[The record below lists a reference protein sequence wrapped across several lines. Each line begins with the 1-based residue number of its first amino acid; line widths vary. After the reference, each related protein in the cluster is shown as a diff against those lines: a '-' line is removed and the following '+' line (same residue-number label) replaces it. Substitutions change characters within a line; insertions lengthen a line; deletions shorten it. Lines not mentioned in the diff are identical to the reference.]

1 MRKNSCNLHQM
12 DKNSKLLTKR
22 LEELYEDLINVLL
35 NNYLTEL

>member
-1 MRKNSCNLHQM
+1 M